1 MGVPVAEGVDVE
13 DSRERDVAP
22 GAHCQD
28 RSVEI
33 GGQLVLAIG
42 QLEQGDADR
51 SRDVTL
57 GELLG

>member
-1 MGVPVAEGVDVE
+1 MLP
-13 DSRERDVAP
+13 R
-22 GAHCQD
+22 AHCQD

-51 SRDVTL
+51 SRDVSL